1 MKKIVIINSS
11 PRINGNCDI
20 LCSEFGRGAVMN
32 EGNEVSR
39 IDLKDIEYDF
49 YREEQKLDEL
59 DNIAHQLIDADV
71 IVLGTPVYFY
81 NMSGMMKTLID
92 RMMPYFTQI
101 ADKDFYFILTAA
113 VNKKE
118 MEATAESLQGFTDS
132 LPNANLVRV
141 FYGNN
146 VSQKGDVLNRSV
158 YKEVFEAASKIL

>member
-1 MKKIVIINSS
+1 
-11 PRINGNCDI
+11 
-20 LCSEFGRGAVMN
+20 
-32 EGNEVSR
+32 
-39 IDLKDIEYDF
+39 
-49 YREEQKLDEL
+49 
-59 DNIAHQLIDADV
+59 
-71 IVLGTPVYFY
+71 
-81 NMSGMMKTLID
+81 MKTLID